1 MCVLTILELDSNH
14 VDLVQLSACRTRH
27 SHLTT
32 QLIMLQWFAWSLS
45 AIAKERKRERE
56 REILNFVVKLC
67 HSLNFKDFKV
77 VFVGN
82 DQNILYQCFNM
93 QLPKRAQLV

>member
-1 MCVLTILELDSNH
+1 MTVLELDSNH

-27 SHLTT
+27 SYLTA
-32 QLIMLQWFAWSLS
+32 QLIMLQWFAWSVS

-56 REILNFVVKLC
+56 RDIKFCRQIMSQFE
-67 HSLNFKDFKV
+67 FKV

-82 DQNILYQCFNM
+82 DQNFLYQCFNM
-93 QLPKRAQLV
+93 QLLKRAQVV